1 MRKENYNYVAIE
13 FSFNSLC
20 DLFISLKKKHCLLPK
35 YPSNPTQTTI
45 IYYQSVYRRLGGEGE
60 NSEHNHPF
68 RLWSKKKK
76 KKPSQRILQLLH
88 FNNLWFS
95 RCHFKTIFSCQVI
108 CFFCFVFLNFLF
120 KKMEKKMFRSHK
132 CFNLF

>member
-1 MRKENYNYVAIE
+1 MWLLNLVSTPFAI
-13 FSFNSLC
+13 FLYHLKRNTVCFQSIPPTPLKQLSFI
-20 DLFISLKKKHCLLPK
+20 ISQCVGGWGERGRIL
-35 YPSNPTQTTI
+35 SI
-45 IYYQSVYRRLGGEGE
+45 ITHSDYEV
-60 NSEHNHPF
+60 
-68 RLWSKKKK
+68 KKKK